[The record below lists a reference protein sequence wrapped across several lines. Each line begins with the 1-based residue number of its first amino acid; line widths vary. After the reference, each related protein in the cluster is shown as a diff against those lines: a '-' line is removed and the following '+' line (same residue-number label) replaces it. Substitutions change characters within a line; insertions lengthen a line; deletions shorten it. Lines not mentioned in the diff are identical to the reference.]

1 MPQAWSAGVA
11 SAGIRHLSDSQRQRQ
26 CQRSVRRLSIQTDGG
41 RGDPPP
47 TDSDLD
53 PDPEPAPQNWPADTP
68 PPDRRERHRAN
79 ERAARRNGY
88 DVVADDGGATY
99 RWRAAVDS
107 AGTPLVDAVE
117 TVIVG
122 GQVRS
127 RDGGYGYETVVV
139 AERAAADAG
148 GDSDTLRLVSESTT
162 YPAVETA
169 RHLLALDLA
178 ELAPGDLVDVLVS
191 GDVP

>member
-11 SAGIRHLSDSQRQRQ
+11 SAGIRHLSDSQRQ
-26 CQRSVRRLSIQTDGG
+26 CQRPARRLSIQTDGG

-47 TDSDLD
+47 TDPDSD
-53 PDPEPAPQNWPADTP
+53 PAPRNWPADTSP
-68 PPDRRERHRAN
+68 PARRERHRAN

-88 DVVADDGGATY
+88 DVVADDGEATY
-99 RWRAAVDS
+99 RWRAAVEPAATS
-107 AGTPLVDAVE
+107 FVDAVE

-127 RDGGYGYETVVV
+127 RDGGYGYEMVVM
-139 AERAAADAG
+139 AERAADDGSG
-148 GDSDTLRLVSESTT
+148 GESDTLRVVSESTT

-178 ELAPGDLVDVLVS
+178 ELEPADLADVLVS